1 MPLIE
6 PQRWIQLMISFHQLI
21 MQSEF
26 WSAVVPV
33 LADIFVFTYPLYLVA
48 LYSAWWIK
56 KEIKYKVASL
66 WIFIAVLFSTMTNI
80 LIQVFFQKSRPNI
93 LLGLSDQKSETILHS
108 FLPSSSFPS
117 DHAVVSMS
125 IAVATLLRWI
135 EKKDKKF
142 LIFGIILL
150 SFSLIMSI
158 SRVGIAVHRPTDI
171 IGWFLVWATIPLIL
185 SYKKILSFS
194 ERILWYIAKKI

>member
-6 PQRWIQLMISFHQLI
+6 PQRWIQLMTSFHQQI

-33 LADIFVFTYPLYLVA
+33 LADIFVFTYPLFLVA

-56 KEIKYKVASL
+56 KEIRYKVASL